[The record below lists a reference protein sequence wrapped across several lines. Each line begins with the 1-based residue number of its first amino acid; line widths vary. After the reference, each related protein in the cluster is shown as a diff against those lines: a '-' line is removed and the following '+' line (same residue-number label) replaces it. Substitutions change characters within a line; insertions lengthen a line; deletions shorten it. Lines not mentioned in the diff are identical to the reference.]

1 MAYYPSSDFKAEWVE
16 TLMSMWRSFGSKKYL
31 GKHGAKI
38 LRKSMQ
44 DTYVMLEMA
53 KDEVERLEEESKK
66 YTGRE
71 ETLAKVKLQG
81 AMDMIEAKKKNM
93 DELQLRYRFLS
104 TLISLQEMMNGQ
116 KLLKNIDKVLRKKNL
131 DQFKESTRESME
143 SELRMKRSLE
153 TLEVYVEARK
163 SPGTVRYSGIPHAS
177 NITGDKAVSGNRE
190 EDAEDDEGVI
200 LS

>member
-1 MAYYPSSDFKAEWVE
+1 MANSPSSDFKTEWIE
-16 TLMSMWRSFGSKKYL
+16 TLMSMWKSFGSKKYL
-31 GKHGAKI
+31 GKRGARI

-53 KDEVERLEEESKK
+53 KDEIERLEGESKR
-66 YTGRE
+66 YSGQE
-71 ETLAKVKLQG
+71 DTLAKVKLQS
-81 AMDMIEAKKKNM
+81 AMDMIEAKKKGM

-104 TLISLQEMMNGQ
+104 TLVSLQEMVNGQ
-116 KLLKNIDKVLRKKNL
+116 KLLKNIDRVLKKKNL

-153 TLEVYVEARK
+153 TLEVYVEARR
-163 SPGTVRYSGIPHAS
+163 SPGSVRYSEASHAS
-177 NITGDKAVSGNRE
+177 NEAGIKAVDGNRKE
-190 EDAEDDEGVI
+190 EEEDDEGVI